1 MWSDRELFY
10 KYDNNDI
17 IKYKVMNHYSKNL
30 MRPILTPI
38 FDIRYYLPEF
48 NDFDT
53 NNLFLKNNSKE
64 NKTKNSYNLILDFDS
79 IIKIPNLS
87 KNEQNKSS
95 NNFILRGKLN
105 NFILRGKLYKSNQK
119 YYDFPEKISKLING
133 ELIEEQIQIQEEKEE
148 ASIEQED
155 ILKKYLSSSLKT
167 ERTKKSDSLSTRF
180 STMKFRVFS
189 RWGKRKRKRKNK
201 NKTR

>member
-79 IIKIPNLS
+79 IIKNT
-87 KNEQNKSS
+87 KS
-95 NNFILRGKLN
+95 F
-105 NFILRGKLYKSNQK
+105 
-119 YYDFPEKISKLING
+119 
-133 ELIEEQIQIQEEKEE
+133 
-148 ASIEQED
+148 
-155 ILKKYLSSSLKT
+155 
-167 ERTKKSDSLSTRF
+167 
-180 STMKFRVFS
+180 
-189 RWGKRKRKRKNK
+189 
-201 NKTR
+201 